1 MAQLPTGGMVTSRGK
16 ADFDIF
22 GVLLVIATAF
32 VLLALIYV
40 LFKTSVMLGGVIP
53 VPGDT

>member
-22 GVLLVIATAF
+22 GVLLVIGTAF

-40 LFKTSVMLGGVIP
+40 LYKTSVMLGGVIP